1 MIRLSKKRTRAEFEN
16 HLTFKVLYNHYKTMA
31 LNTFTWENLPEGIE
45 ERYIEDALFM
55 EGKCLFFRDPGMSY
69 MALPC
74 FQGPKLDVYGEPLH
88 WRAMGL
94 NYNKQYHRQK
104 CVLIENNKLRTATH
118 DTVMMFVR
126 KLYEAERTMDV
137 NLRTSKTP
145 WFIITDERKV
155 LTYKEVLRKIDEN
168 EPAIFGAPGLNPD
181 AFQVVPTKV
190 EFLGNE
196 LMDYTHSV
204 ENKLLTFLGVDN
216 CPVDKKERLVT
227 GEVNSND
234 QLLQINADLMLEARQ
249 RACEEINEKFGLN
262 IRVKLR
268 HEPQEVK
275 ANVPG
280 TEQPGNAGA
289 PASA

>member
-1 MIRLSKKRTRAEFEN
+1 MSKKRTRAELEN
-16 HLTFKVLYNHYKTMA
+16 VLTFRVLYNHYRNMA
-31 LNTFTWENLPEGIE
+31 LNTFKWENLPEGIE
-45 ERYIEDALFM
+45 ERYIEKVLFD
-55 EGKCLFFRDPGMSY
+55 EGKCLFFRDPAMSY

-74 FQGPKLDVYGEPLH
+74 CNGAQLDVYMEPLR

-94 NYNKQYHRQK
+94 NYNKEYPRDK
-104 CVLIENNKLRTATH
+104 CVLIENNKLRTPTH
-118 DTVMMFVR
+118 ETVVMFVR

-137 NLRTSKTP
+137 NLRTCKVP

-168 EPAIFGAPGLNPD
+168 EPAIFGAPGLNPE
-181 AFQVVPTKV
+181 AFQVIPARA
-190 EFLGNE
+190 EFIGNE

-227 GEVNSND
+227 DEVSSND
-234 QLLQINADLMLEARQ
+234 HLLQINADLMLEARQ
-249 RACEEINEKFGLN
+249 RACDAINKMYGLN
-262 IRVKLR
+262 VSVKLR

-275 ANVPG
+275 PDVDGGP
-280 TEQPGNAGA
+280 EQPPND
-289 PASA
+289 